1 MYKLILVDPRPF
13 QPLQPD
19 RLLAVHAALREADD
33 QPSGYVR
40 VDDSTNFR
48 AAFCSCLVLPVEK
61 AHGAAREVAV
71 AAAVVGLQIK
81 SRRERVD
88 VAEPKALVDGV
99 RRDGYFRYFKLNVP
113 MCKDVLVL
121 RSLALRGR
129 ATTASPVLQFVID
142 SPNEIAWNVL
152 SFWRAS
158 C

>member
-1 MYKLILVDPRPF
+1 MS
-13 QPLQPD
+13 
-19 RLLAVHAALREADD
+19 AEEEAHW
-33 QPSGYVR
+33 
-40 VDDSTNFR
+40 N
-48 AAFCSCLVLPVEK
+48 E
-61 AHGAAREVAV
+61 
-71 AAAVVGLQIK
+71 I
-81 SRRERVD
+81 
-88 VAEPKALVDGV
+88 KALVDGV